1 MAGTYHSWLSRR
13 SKIPH
18 KWLKLVGHSFGLYI
32 YIQYIY
38 IWCTVY
44 IYRYD
49 VLYTYIWC
57 NVYSKGSEFGYNG
70 IYVFIYLSINVCIY
84 ISCKSRK
91 LVASSFKQAFFF
103 LPQEQI
109 ISHCQFWDGLK
120 LRTSQRNCGPA
131 AFGLFLCFILGCW
144 NGKGI
149 CKDLQA
155 STSVPVC
162 SDCWTNMNSP
172 LRSLRP
178 KTPFQ
183 NVRSKIL
190 NITEA
195 KK

>member
-1 MAGTYHSWLSRR
+1 MTHDKPLDLGNLDGDGRHISLMAVEEDRR
-13 SKIPH
+13 SRTSGWN
-18 KWLKLVGHSFGLYI
+18 WLDLFI
-32 YIQYIY
+32 Y
-38 IWCTVY
+38 
-44 IYRYD
+44 
-49 VLYTYIWC
+49 LLM
-57 NVYSKGSEFGYNG
+57 
-70 IYVFIYLSINVCIY
+70 YVFIFHVNQENWWLQV
-84 ISCKSRK
+84 
-91 LVASSFKQAFFF
+91 SSKHFFF

-162 SDCWTNMNSP
+162 SDCWTNMTSP